1 MARRSKHHL
10 PQTASQFDA
19 DWFTSVLGPQYGA
32 AVTDVKSQMIGEGIG
47 FLGELHRC
55 ELTWDRPVNAP
66 DAVVIKIP
74 SKIQKNRSLGE
85 GLAVYEREIR
95 VYSEMRSW
103 LGIAMPEF
111 VYADCDPHPA
121 PWLEPLF
128 VFLFE
133 KLSIRGVSRVLDLLL
148 LIGGKSSRRYLLMI
162 EAIDDAR
169 APQQVEG
176 GSIEDALLGL
186 ETLARFHAYNWM
198 DSERRDEHPIIWSV
212 GHVPKVAQASYRRNR
227 DAFMSRFG
235 SLIGDQMVAKM
246 DEVQRRLPHLCSLME
261 REPWTL
267 CHGDYRL
274 DNLMFRSN
282 GETVVLDWQNLSWG
296 RPGWEV
302 AYFIT
307 TGLDPYYRSEEQVML
322 GRYHEVLVEAG
333 VDDYSYSDLVA
344 DATIAKAVLAHRMV
358 AGDDLLDTEMEK
370 TETEFIEVLVKRVIG
385 WVDLDI

>member
-1 MARRSKHHL
+1 
-10 PQTASQFDA
+10 
-19 DWFTSVLGPQYGA
+19 
-32 AVTDVKSQMIGEGIG
+32 
-47 FLGELHRC
+47 
-55 ELTWDRPVNAP
+55 
-66 DAVVIKIP
+66 
-74 SKIQKNRSLGE
+74 
-85 GLAVYEREIR
+85 
-95 VYSEMRSW
+95 
-103 LGIAMPEF
+103 
-111 VYADCDPHPA
+111 
-121 PWLEPLF
+121 
-128 VFLFE
+128 
-133 KLSIRGVSRVLDLLL
+133 
-148 LIGGKSSRRYLLMI
+148 
-162 EAIDDAR
+162 
-169 APQQVEG
+169 
-176 GSIEDALLGL
+176 
-186 ETLARFHAYNWM
+186 
-198 DSERRDEHPIIWSV
+198 
-212 GHVPKVAQASYRRNR
+212 
-227 DAFMSRFG
+227 
-235 SLIGDQMVAKM
+235 M

-344 DATIAKAVLAHRMV
+344 DVTIAKAVLAHRMV